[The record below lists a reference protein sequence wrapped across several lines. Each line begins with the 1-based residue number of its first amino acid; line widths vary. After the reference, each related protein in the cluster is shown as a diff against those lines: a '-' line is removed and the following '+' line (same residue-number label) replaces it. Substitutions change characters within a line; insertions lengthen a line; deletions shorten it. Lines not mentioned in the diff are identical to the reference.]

1 MFYSTNLMKTSFKGL
16 IENYDV
22 KDHLQRSVDAR

>member
-1 MFYSTNLMKTSFKGL
+1 MFYSTILMKTSL

-22 KDHLQRSVDAR
+22 KDHLQRSVDTR

>member
-1 MFYSTNLMKTSFKGL
+1 MRDAVTSL

-22 KDHLQRSVDAR
+22 AGRYLDRDGIDRLKS